1 MKSNQSYSTAL
12 QQLTNLVELDYE
24 WTSGPIKVKVATSIT
39 DDSEF
44 QLNLIETIGHKS
56 YAPAISCRNDTNC
69 YWLHSSLN
77 QNNPTFRQEHIHPM
91 FIQACRDAGFVL
103 SGHYRKERSTI
114 TFKCNRFRFHEQDDS
129 EKVNQNHTDV
139 SGVCIHASRRC
150 KTRRPVALISDLPCK
165 FRFNIIWDQQSC
177 RWFLP
182 KKQCGSINH
191 CGH

>member
-56 YAPAISCRNDTNC
+56 YASAISCPDNTDC
-69 YWLHSSLN
+69 CWLHSSLN

-103 SGHYRKERSTI
+103 SGHYWKERSSI
-114 TFKCNRFRFHEQDDS
+114 TFKCNRFHFHEEDDTG
-129 EKVNQNHTDV
+129 KVNQNHTDV
-139 SGVCIHASRRC
+139 QGVCIHLSRRR
-150 KTRRPVALISDLPCK
+150 KTRRPVALISNLRCK
-165 FRFNIIWDQQSC
+165 FRSNVTWDQ
-177 RWFLP
+177 
-182 KKQCGSINH
+182 
-191 CGH
+191 